1 MRVIIGASLDVVKIS
16 LYILSSACSPMKRH
30 MNKAFQRVMFFVDKF
45 SLPDTS
51 MAAVGDTPAWTTLD
65 NGGPRA
71 DGEGLGFRV

>member
-1 MRVIIGASLDVVKIS
+1 
-16 LYILSSACSPMKRH
+16 MKRH